1 MDPSSLVGHIF
12 GPRRFRVCLENV
24 IDFVGVTGD
33 DPERW
38 VEAAPPGFVSAALF
52 VVASDLLEELS
63 DRSVIHGEQ
72 TFGWYHQFEMESDLQ
87 VEGTVSRV
95 RERGGVSFV
104 NFGLAVGGENGP
116 IADGSAMFLLSG
128 EATAMAGG
136 EGSIEPGA
144 LDDGNPGAG
153 QVSASRA
160 DLVRYAAA
168 TRDWNPIHW
177 DHDSAVG
184 AGVPGVVVHG
194 LLQASWA
201 FAAAS
206 RLREGNRPLQSAR
219 VRFRNPLPPATPGD
233 VTIDESEGNAS
244 VIISR
249 GDTEFVNAAIRL
261 ADE

>member
-12 GPRRFRVCLENV
+12 GPRPFRVCLENV
-24 IDFVGVTGD
+24 ADFVGVTGD
-33 DPERW
+33 DPQRW
-38 VEAAPPGFVSAALF
+38 VGAAPPGFVSAALF
-52 VVASDLLEELS
+52 VVASDLLAQLS

-72 TFGWYHQFEMESDLQ
+72 TFEWHRPFDIETDLQ
-87 VEGTVSRV
+87 VEGTVARV

-104 NFGLAVGGENGP
+104 NFDLGVGGVDGP
-116 IADGSAMFLLSG
+116 VADGSAMFLLSG
-128 EATAMAGG
+128 ESTAVTGG
-136 EGSIEPGA
+136 EEAVEPGA
-144 LDDGNPGAG
+144 LDDGNPGPG

-177 DHDSAVG
+177 DHDAAVN

-201 FAAAS
+201 LAAAS
-206 RLREGNRPLQSAR
+206 RLRDGDRPLQSAR
-219 VRFRNPLPPATPGD
+219 VRFRNPLPPATPAD
-233 VTIDESEGNAS
+233 LSVEESEGNAS

-249 GDTEFVNAAIRL
+249 GDTEFVSAAIRL
-261 ADE
+261 SSE